1 MATSEITPYIPNPGY
16 LVVYTLLCYLKAAL
30 RFRST
35 IGLLQSS
42 ITSDELTETVA
53 LTYEVNFLISKFY
66 PPLKTVLNLTVA
78 KFKDSFEHL
87 KPFFIG
93 QFGQ

>member
-1 MATSEITPYIPNPGY
+1 MTPCILNPCY
-16 LVVYTLLCYLKAAL
+16 LVVYTKPWYLKEAL
-30 RFRST
+30 RFRRT

-87 KPFFIG
+87 KPFFVG
-93 QFGQ
+93 QLNQ

>member
-1 MATSEITPYIPNPGY
+1 MTPYIPSPCY
-16 LVVYTLLCYLKAAL
+16 LVVYTKPWYLKEAL

-42 ITSDELTETVA
+42 ITSYELTGTDA
-53 LTYEVNFLISKFY
+53 LTYKVNFLISKFY
-66 PPLKTVLNLTVA
+66 PTLKTVLNLTVA

-87 KPFFIG
+87 KPLFVG
-93 QFGQ
+93 QLGQ